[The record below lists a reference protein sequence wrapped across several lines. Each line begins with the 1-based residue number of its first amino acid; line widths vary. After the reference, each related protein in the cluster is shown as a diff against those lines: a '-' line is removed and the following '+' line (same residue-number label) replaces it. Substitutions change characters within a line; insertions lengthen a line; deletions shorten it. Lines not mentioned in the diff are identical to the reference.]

1 MYSVEQIKAM
11 GKEKNENNL
20 LKLFEI
26 FRLPVPI
33 DRNFSGASPCL

>member
-26 FRLPVPI
+26 FRLPAPI
-33 DRNFSGASPCL
+33 DYRLNQ